1 MWPVVTI
8 LDSAGQREFA
18 EWWVGDWPE
27 SAAVKL
33 EIPGRKKPEFP
44 YEEGQRAAIRPIKSQ
59 LKFFLLCTSF
69 QWNGN
74 RHELV

>member
-1 MWPVVTI
+1 MVTI

-27 SAAVKL
+27 RAAVKL

-44 YEEGQRAAIRPIKSQ
+44 YEEGQGAAIRPIKSQ
-59 LKFFLLCTSF
+59 LEFFLLCTSF

>member
-1 MWPVVTI
+1 MVTI
-8 LDSAGQREFA
+8 LDTASQREFT

-27 SAAVKL
+27 RAAVKL

-44 YEEGQRAAIRPIKSQ
+44 YGEEEGAAIRPIRNQ
-59 LKFFLLCTSF
+59 LEFFLLCTSF